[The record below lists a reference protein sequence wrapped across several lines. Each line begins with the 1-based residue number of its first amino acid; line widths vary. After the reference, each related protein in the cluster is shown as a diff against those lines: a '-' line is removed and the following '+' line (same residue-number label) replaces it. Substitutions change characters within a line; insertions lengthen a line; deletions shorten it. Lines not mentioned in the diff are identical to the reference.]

1 MNATAIDHA
10 DHADGPLSTPQPA
23 APESAASRY
32 ADPGPREDAG
42 RLEVADQV
50 VEKVAG
56 HAVTLV
62 SGAAAAPRRLLGMN
76 VGQARPKDTAS
87 VTAQVEDGI
96 ASVQATIAVRWPKS
110 VQTVADEVRRRIR
123 DDVTSL
129 TGVRVDH
136 VDVEVVSMTLPTSAP
151 RVI

>member
-1 MNATAIDHA
+1 MNATAV

-23 APESAASRY
+23 ASRYPDPESRA
-32 ADPGPREDAG
+32 EAG

-62 SGAAAAPRRLLGMN
+62 SGAAAAPRRLLGIN
-76 VGQARPKDTAS
+76 VGQARPMDSAS

-96 ASVQATIAVRWPKS
+96 ASVQATIAVRWPRS
-110 VQTVADEVRRRIR
+110 VQAVADEVRRRIR

-136 VDVEVVSMTLPTSAP
+136 IDVEVVSMTSATSAP
-151 RVI
+151 RVR

>member
-1 MNATAIDHA
+1 MNATAI

-23 APESAASRY
+23 ASNY

-42 RLEVADQV
+42 RLDVADQV

-62 SGAAAAPRRLLGMN
+62 SGAAAAPEAPAGHERRPGE
-76 VGQARPKDTAS
+76 AEDAAS

-110 VQTVADEVRRRIR
+110 VQAVADEVRRRIR

-136 VDVEVVSMTLPTSAP
+136 VDVEVVSMTIPTSAP
-151 RVI
+151 RVR

>member
-1 MNATAIDHA
+1 MNATPI

-23 APESAASRY
+23 ASGYP
-32 ADPGPREDAG
+32 DPGSRAEAG

-76 VGQARPKDTAS
+76 VGQARPKDAAS

-110 VQTVADEVRRRIR
+110 VPAVADEVRRRIR

-136 VDVEVVSMTLPTSAP
+136 IDVEVVSMTSATSAP
-151 RVI
+151 RVR

>member
-10 DHADGPLSTPQPA
+10 DHADGSLSTPQPA
-23 APESAASRY
+23 ASTSAAAGSR
-32 ADPGPREDAG
+32 EEAG
-42 RLEVADQV
+42 RLDVADQV

-76 VGQARPKDTAS
+76 VGQARPRDTAS

-110 VQTVADEVRRRIR
+110 VPAVADEVRRRIR

-136 VDVEVVSMTLPTSAP
+136 IDVEVVSMTSATSAP
-151 RVI
+151 RVR

>member
-1 MNATAIDHA
+1 MNATAI

-23 APESAASRY
+23 ASTVRGSSPR
-32 ADPGPREDAG
+32 PGPREEAG
-42 RLEVADQV
+42 RLDVADQV

-76 VGQARPKDTAS
+76 VGQARPRDAAS

-110 VQTVADEVRRRIR
+110 VQAVADEVRRRIR

-136 VDVEVVSMTLPTSAP
+136 VDVEVVSMTIPTSAP
-151 RVI
+151 RVS

>member
-1 MNATAIDHA
+1 MNAAAI

-23 APESAASRY
+23 APQSAAAGSR
-32 ADPGPREDAG
+32 EEAG
-42 RLEVADQV
+42 RLDVADQV

-110 VQTVADEVRRRIR
+110 VPAVADEVRRRIR

-136 VDVEVVSMTLPTSAP
+136 IDVEVVSMTIPTSAP
-151 RVI
+151 RVR